1 MQVFAKT
8 YTSLSLTHSGYIA
21 GSGEGIVTA
30 QGVRSAR
37 KIYLLDAKTLALVRV
52 ATSLDSGNYLIA
64 GLDPSRKYIVM
75 GRDYKGVLEPYVW
88 DNRVPATNRTI
99 DEQQAM
105 WAGWQI

>member
-21 GSGEGIVTA
+21 GSGDGIVTA
-30 QGVRSAR
+30 QRVRSSR
-37 KIYLLDAKTLALVRV
+37 KVYLLDAITLAVEQV
-52 ATSLDSGNYLIA
+52 VTSLDSGNYLIA

-75 GRDYKGVLEPYVW
+75 GRDYKGVLEPYAW
-88 DNRVPATNRTI
+88 DNRTPATNRTI
-99 DEQQAM
+99 DEQQLM